1 MPNFLATTTQLLT
14 HSIFVHVSA
23 KSCIFQG
30 LCISCT
36 GMDILQYA
44 SDKGAFLL
52 FFPQTAQIKHS
63 TVCKYFC
70 LFVVVF
76 LSPLKTFHPLVT
88 AKEARDFR
96 SSGTEA
102 CALEFKVSTHN
113 GSLSRQDGWDHQN
126 HFFPGEIHL
135 QRTEN
140 MKPASSRDFDTTL
153 FQAQFQ
159 LKKGT
164 SEDDSTINILC
175 RCT

>member
-1 MPNFLATTTQLLT
+1 MLVQNLVSSKAYVYLAQVWTSCNMHQTRVLFFFFFLKLLRSNIQQFANT
-14 HSIFVHVSA
+14 FV
-23 KSCIFQG
+23 C
-30 LCISCT
+30 L
-36 GMDILQYA
+36 
-44 SDKGAFLL
+44 LL
-52 FFPQTAQIKHS
+52 F
-63 TVCKYFC
+63 
-70 LFVVVF
+70 F

-102 CALEFKVSTHN
+102 CALEFKVSTHI